1 MRIKV
6 GGGRS
11 PIHPILK
18 KLKSSM
24 GLFKRDRNGA
34 EFGGEDFM
42 QRIFE
47 VQSCHQQAIKE
58 VDLFVL
64 RTDSMLA
71 DGILMDAY
79 QTEARGGPENAVNL
93 FIEMKLAKEELENA
107 MFIYGM
113 PKYGRGAPDLVSQL
127 ILNQDTY
134 AEAIWLQ
141 FAYQCLAIGAA
152 IFCHQNSQDY
162 RIFDKHLH
170 WKEGEST
177 FGLLVELEN
186 DQYRELTYSE
196 GNAIFGFERKKTHS
210 EIRRHAETSVI
221 QLNKLHKLR
230 KKCLKEIDSLVPWI
244 LLKTDNPSLG
254 TFNFEKP
261 T

>member
-1 MRIKV
+1 
-6 GGGRS
+6 
-11 PIHPILK
+11 
-18 KLKSSM
+18 M
-24 GLFKRDRNGA
+24 GIFKRDKYGA

-47 VQSCHQQAIKE
+47 VQSCHQQAIE
-58 VDLFVL
+58 DLHSFVV

-71 DGILMDAY
+71 AGILMDAY
-79 QTEARGGPENAVNL
+79 QTEVRGGPEHVVNL
-93 FIEMKLAKEELENA
+93 FFEMKLAKEELENA
-107 MFIYGM
+107 MLTYGK
-113 PKYGRGAPDLVSQL
+113 PKYGQGAPDLVSQL
-127 ILNQDTY
+127 MLNQDTY

-196 GNAIFGFERKKTHS
+196 GDAIFGVERKKTDS
-210 EIRRHAETSVI
+210 EIRRHVETSVI

-230 KKCLKEIDSLVPWI
+230 KKRLKEIDSLVPWI
-244 LLKTDNPSLG
+244 LLKMDNPSLG
-254 TFNFEKP
+254 TFNFEK
-261 T
+261 TT